1 MRGRII
7 VLVALLCAGSTLI
20 AHPLSTFG
28 ARIDL
33 TTARVQ
39 VILNADATPL
49 LATLDALAGTAP
61 ADGTILARVDT
72 HRALIT
78 QRSLLV
84 ADGTPVALTA
94 GASRLN
100 DDGQVEIVLTGVL
113 PDQSREITW
122 QSRMIFGTYPISVT
136 RGDQATESVHWLD
149 GQEVTEAIPVQEPG
163 RHVATLGR
171 YVLLG
176 FEHILPK
183 GLDHILFV
191 LGLFLLTQR
200 VRSLLAQVTVFT
212 LAHSVS
218 LGLAIGGLLSIPSSI
233 VEPLIALSIAYVG
246 IENLRRDTL
255 SRGRLWLIAVFGLLH
270 GLGFAGVLADLSLP
284 SGQWL
289 TALAGFNVGVELG
302 QLAVLMGAAAVM
314 YVWRRAAPFA
324 ERALRRPASA
334 AIVAMGLYWFVSRI
348 SLVLG

>member
-1 MRGRII
+1 MIARVTI
-7 VLVALLCAGSTLI
+7 LVAVLCAGTTLI

-28 ARIDL
+28 ARIDV
-33 TTARVQ
+33 TASRVQ

-49 LATLDALAGTAP
+49 LATLDALAGGAP
-61 ADGTILARVDT
+61 VTGTVLSRVDA

-78 QRSLLV
+78 QRSLIA
-84 ADGTPVALTA
+84 ADGTSVALTA
-94 GASRLN
+94 GAPRIN

-113 PDQSREITW
+113 PDQSRDITW
-122 QSRMIFGTYPISVT
+122 QSRLIFGTYPMSVT
-136 RGDQATESVHWLD
+136 RGDEMTETVHWLD
-149 GQEVTEAIPVQEPG
+149 GQDMTEAIPVREPG
-163 RHVATLGR
+163 RHVATLSR

-191 LGLFLLTQR
+191 LGLFLLTPR
-200 VRSLLAQVTVFT
+200 VRSLIAQVTVFT

-218 LGLAIGGLLSIPSSI
+218 LGLAIGGLISIPSSV

-255 SRGRLWLIAVFGLLH
+255 SRGRLWLIGAFGLLH
-270 GLGFAGVLADLSLP
+270 GLGFAGVLAELSLP
-284 SGQWL
+284 SGQSV

-314 YVWRRAAPFA
+314 YAWRRTAPLA
-324 ERALRRPASA
+324 EHALRRPASA
-334 AIVAMGLYWFVSRI
+334 AITAMGLYWFVSRI
-348 SLVLG
+348 SSVFV